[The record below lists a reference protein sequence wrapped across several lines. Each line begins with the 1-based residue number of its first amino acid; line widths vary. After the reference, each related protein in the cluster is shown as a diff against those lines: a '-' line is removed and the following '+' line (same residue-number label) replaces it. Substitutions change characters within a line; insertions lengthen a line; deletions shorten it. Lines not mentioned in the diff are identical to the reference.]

1 MGSAAMDTKKKK
13 DVSSPGGSSGKKNS
27 SQKRRSLRVQIPDL
41 SSFAMPLLDGDLE
54 SSEKHPSRKVDSPFS
69 AGSPSKGFFSRGPQ
83 HRPSSPVS
91 APVRPKTSPS
101 SPKTVFPFSY
111 QESPPRSPRRMSFS
125 GIFRSSSKDSSPNSN
140 PSTSPG
146 GIRFFSRSRKSLS
159 SSPST
164 PTQVAKQ
171 HTFPLESYK
180 HEPERLENR
189 IYASSSPSDTGQ
201 RFCPSSFQSSARP
214 PSASPTHQSPS
225 RSAALAAAPGPAEAG
240 MLEKFEVEDD
250 AEDSESGVYMRF
262 MRSHKCYDIVPTSSK
277 LVVFDTTLQVKK
289 AFFALVA
296 NGVRAAPLWE
306 SKKQS
311 FVGML
316 TITDFINILHRYY
329 KSPMVQIYELEEHK
343 IETWRE
349 LYLQETF
356 KPLVNI
362 SPDASL
368 FDAVHSLIKNKI
380 HRLPV
385 IDPISGNAL
394 YILTHKR
401 ILKFLQLFMS
411 DMPKPAFMKQ
421 NLDALGIGTYHNI
434 AFIHPDTPIIK
445 ALNVFVE
452 RRVSALPVVD
462 ESGKV
467 VDIYSKFDV
476 INLAAEKTY
485 NNLDITVTQA
495 LQHRSQYFEGVV
507 KCSKLEILETI
518 VDRIVRAEV
527 HRLVVVNEAD
537 SIVGIISLSDI
548 LQALILTPADAEP
561 GIRRGIV
568 DTEDKLRAAPQPC
581 VVQGSAMQLLC
592 AR

>member
-1 MGSAAMDTKKKK
+1 MLQLMKRFGSFRGSKKRKEQYK
-13 DVSSPGGSSGKKNS
+13 SVERRWSDPHGLLASG
-27 SQKRRSLRVQIPDL
+27 
-41 SSFAMPLLDGDLE
+41 
-54 SSEKHPSRKVDSPFS
+54 
-69 AGSPSKGFFSRGPQ
+69 
-83 HRPSSPVS
+83 
-91 APVRPKTSPS
+91 
-101 SPKTVFPFSY
+101 
-111 QESPPRSPRRMSFS
+111 
-125 GIFRSSSKDSSPNSN
+125 
-140 PSTSPG
+140 
-146 GIRFFSRSRKSLS
+146 LS

-164 PTQVAKQ
+164 PTQVTKQ
-171 HTFPLESYK
+171 STFPLESYK
-180 HEPERLENR
+180 HEPERLETR
-189 IYASSSPSDTGQ
+189 IHCSSPPDTGQ
-201 RFCPSSFQSSARP
+201 RFSLP
-214 PSASPTHQSPS
+214 PSQ
-225 RSAALAAAPGPAEAG
+225 SAAKPPIMTPSPCATSKPVSRACVHFSTGKS
-240 MLEKFEVEDD
+240 LEE
-250 AEDSESGVYMRF
+250 SESDIYVRF

-329 KSPMVQIYELEEHK
+329 KSPMVSMMLK
-343 IETWRE
+343 

-368 FDAVHSLIKNKI
+368 FDAVYSLIKNKI

-385 IDPISGNAL
+385 IDPVSGNAL

-411 DMPKPAFMKQ
+411 EMPKPAFMKK
-421 NLDALGIGTYHNI
+421 NLDELGIGTYHNI

-445 ALNVFVE
+445 ALNIFVE
-452 RRVSALPVVD
+452 RRISALPVVD

-507 KCSKLEILETI
+507 KCSMLETLETI
-518 VDRIVRAEV
+518 VDRIVKAEV

-548 LQALILTPADAEP
+548 LQALVLTPAGMD
-561 GIRRGIV
+561 V
-568 DTEDKLRAAPQPC
+568 KMSEDQIPC
-581 VVQGSAMQLLC
+581 
-592 AR
+592 

>member
-1 MGSAAMDTKKKK
+1 MDTKKKK
-13 DVSSPGGSSGKKNS
+13 EVSSPGGSSGKKNPS
-27 SQKRRSLRVQIPDL
+27 LKRRSLRVHIPDL
-41 SSFAMPLLDGDLE
+41 SSFAMPLLDGDVE
-54 SSEKHPSRKVDSPFS
+54 NSEKHSSRKVDSPFS
-69 AGSPSKGFFSRGPQ
+69 SGSPSRGLFSRGPQ
-83 HRPSSPVS
+83 PRPSSPVS
-91 APVRPKTSPS
+91 APVRPKMSPG

-125 GIFRSSSKDSSPNSN
+125 GIFRSSSKESSPNSN

-146 GIRFFSRSRKSLS
+146 GIRFFSRSRKTSSVS

-164 PTQVAKQ
+164 PTQVTKQ
-171 HTFPLESYK
+171 HPFPLESYK
-180 HEPERLENR
+180 QEPERLESR
-189 IYASSSPSDTGQ
+189 IYASSSPPDTGQ
-201 RFCPSSFQSSARP
+201 RFCLAFQSPVRLP
-214 PSASPTHQSPS
+214 LASPTHHAPL
-225 RSAALAAAPGPAEAG
+225 RIAALAAAPGPAEAG
-240 MLEKFEVEDD
+240 MLEKLEFQEE

-368 FDAVHSLIKNKI
+368 FDAVYSLIKNKI

-421 NLDALGIGTYHNI
+421 NLDELGIGTYHNI

-445 ALNVFVE
+445 ALNIFVE
-452 RRVSALPVVD
+452 RRISALPVVD

-507 KCSKLEILETI
+507 KCSKLETLETI

-548 LQALILTPADAEP
+548 LQALILTPAGAKQKE
-561 GIRRGIV
+561 
-568 DTEDKLRAAPQPC
+568 TETE
-581 VVQGSAMQLLC
+581 
-592 AR
+592 

>member
-1 MGSAAMDTKKKK
+1 
-13 DVSSPGGSSGKKNS
+13 
-27 SQKRRSLRVQIPDL
+27 
-41 SSFAMPLLDGDLE
+41 MPLLDGDLE
-54 SSEKHPSRKVDSPFS
+54 SSEKHSSRKVDSPFS
-69 AGSPSKGFFSRGPQ
+69 SGSPSRGLFSRGPQ
-83 HRPSSPVS
+83 PRPSSPVS
-91 APVRPKTSPS
+91 APVRPKTSPG

-125 GIFRSSSKDSSPNSN
+125 GIFRSSSKESSPSSN

-146 GIRFFSRSRKSLS
+146 GIRFFSRSRKTSSVS

-164 PTQVAKQ
+164 PTQVTKQ

-180 HEPERLENR
+180 QEPERLENR
-189 IYASSSPSDTGQ
+189 IYASSSPPDTGQ
-201 RFCPSSFQSSARP
+201 RFCLAFQS
-214 PSASPTHQSPS
+214 PSRHPLASPTHHAPS
-225 RSAALAAAPGPAEAG
+225 RTAALAAAPGPAEAG
-240 MLEKFEVEDD
+240 MLEKLEFEEEV
-250 AEDSESGVYMRF
+250 EDSESGVYMRF

-368 FDAVHSLIKNKI
+368 FDAVYSLIKNKI

-411 DMPKPAFMKQ
+411 DMPKPAFMRQ
-421 NLDALGIGTYHNI
+421 NLDELGIGTYHSI
-434 AFIHPDTPIIK
+434 AFIHPDTPIIR
-445 ALNVFVE
+445 ALSIFVE

-507 KCSKLEILETI
+507 KCSKLETLETI

-548 LQALILTPADAEP
+548 LQALILTPAGAKQKEAE
-561 GIRRGIV
+561 
-568 DTEDKLRAAPQPC
+568 TE
-581 VVQGSAMQLLC
+581 
-592 AR
+592 

>member
-1 MGSAAMDTKKKK
+1 MGSAAMDAKKKK
-13 DVSSPGGSSGKKNS
+13 EAGGPGGSGGKKNPGP
-27 SQKRRSLRVQIPDL
+27 KRRSLRVHIPDL
-41 SSFAMPLLDGDLE
+41 SSFAMPLLDGELE
-54 SSEKHPSRKVDSPFS
+54 SAEKHSSRKVDSPFS
-69 AGSPSKGFFSRGPQ
+69 SGSPSRVLFSRGPQ
-83 HRPSSPVS
+83 PSSPVS
-91 APVRPKTSPS
+91 APVRPKTSPG

-125 GIFRSSSKDSSPNSN
+125 GIFRSSSKESSPNSN

-146 GIRFFSRSRKSLS
+146 GIRFFSRSRKTSSVS

-164 PTQVAKQ
+164 PTQVTKQ

-180 HEPERLENR
+180 QEPERLENR
-189 IYASSSPSDTGQ
+189 IYASSSPPDPTQ
-201 RFCPSSFQSSARP
+201 RFCLAFHSPTRP
-214 PSASPTHQSPS
+214 PLASPTHQASPRTVS
-225 RSAALAAAPGPAEAG
+225 LAAALSPCELGILDEFPREQT
-240 MLEKFEVEDD
+240 
-250 AEDSESGVYMRF
+250 EDSESGVYMRF

-368 FDAVHSLIKNKI
+368 FDAVYSLIKNKI

-411 DMPKPAFMKQ
+411 DMPKPSFMKQ
-421 NLDALGIGTYHNI
+421 NLDELGIGTYHNI

-445 ALNVFVE
+445 ALNIFVE
-452 RRVSALPVVD
+452 RRISALPVVD

-476 INLAAEKTY
+476 INL
-485 NNLDITVTQA
+485 LFSSVQ
-495 LQHRSQYFEGVV
+495 
-507 KCSKLEILETI
+507 
-518 VDRIVRAEV
+518 V

-548 LQALILTPADAEP
+548 LQALILTPAGAKQKEP
-561 GIRRGIV
+561 E
-568 DTEDKLRAAPQPC
+568 TE
-581 VVQGSAMQLLC
+581 
-592 AR
+592 

>member
-13 DVSSPGGSSGKKNS
+13 DVSSPGGSSGKKHFS
-27 SQKRRSLRVQIPDL
+27 SRRRSLRVHIPDL
-41 SSFAMPLLDGDLE
+41 SSFAMPHLDGDLDNA
-54 SSEKHPSRKVDSPFS
+54 EKPSRKVDSPLTS
-69 AGSPSKGFFSRGPQ
+69 GSPSKGFFSRGPQ

-91 APVRPKTSPS
+91 APVRPKTSPG
-101 SPKTVFPFSY
+101 SPRTVFPFSY

-125 GIFRSSSKDSSPNSN
+125 GIFRSSSKESSPSSN

-146 GIRFFSRSRKSLS
+146 GIRFFSRSKKTSGLS

-164 PTQVAKQ
+164 PTQVTKQ

-189 IYASSSPSDTGQ
+189 IYASSPPDQGQ
-201 RFCPSSFQSSARP
+201 RFCLPSFQSLAKP
-214 PSASPTHQSPS
+214 HFTSPTHVAAS
-225 RSAALAAAPGPAEAG
+225 RTAPTAAAAAPGIAG
-240 MLEKFEVEDD
+240 VGKLEKLEFEEEAV
-250 AEDSESGVYMRF
+250 EDSESCVYMRF

-368 FDAVHSLIKNKI
+368 FDAVYSLIKNKI

-421 NLDALGIGTYHNI
+421 NLDELGIGTYHNI

-445 ALNVFVE
+445 ALNIFVE
-452 RRVSALPVVD
+452 RRISALPVVD

-507 KCSKLEILETI
+507 KCNKLETLETI

-548 LQALILTPADAEP
+548 LQALILTPAGTKQTEPEAE
-561 GIRRGIV
+561 
-568 DTEDKLRAAPQPC
+568 
-581 VVQGSAMQLLC
+581 
-592 AR
+592 

>member
-1 MGSAAMDTKKKK
+1 
-13 DVSSPGGSSGKKNS
+13 SP
-27 SQKRRSLRVQIPDL
+27 QVE
-41 SSFAMPLLDGDLE
+41 E
-54 SSEKHPSRKVDSPFS
+54 SYS
-69 AGSPSKGFFSRGPQ
+69 AGSPSKGFFSKGLQ
-83 HRPSSPVS
+83 NRPSSPVS
-91 APVRPKTSPS
+91 APVRSKHSPG
-101 SPKTVFPFSY
+101 SPKTVFPFPY

-125 GIFRSSSKDSSPNSN
+125 GIFRSSSKESSPNSN

-146 GIRFFSRSRKSLS
+146 GIKFFSRSRKTSGLS

-164 PTQVAKQ
+164 PTQVTKQ
-171 HTFPLESYK
+171 PTFPLESYK
-180 HEPERLENR
+180 HEPERLETR
-189 IYASSSPSDTGQ
+189 IHCSSPPDTGQ
-201 RFCPSSFQSSARP
+201 RFSLPPSQSAAKPPIMTPAPCATSKPVSKASTRLCLIISCITTDGLEHVCPSP
-214 PSASPTHQSPS
+214 
-225 RSAALAAAPGPAEAG
+225 
-240 MLEKFEVEDD
+240 LEE
-250 AEDSESGVYMRF
+250 SESDIYVRF

-368 FDAVHSLIKNKI
+368 FDAVYSLIKNKI

-385 IDPISGNAL
+385 IDPVSGNAL

-411 DMPKPAFMKQ
+411 EMPKPAFMKK
-421 NLDALGIGTYHNI
+421 NLDELGIGTYHNI

-445 ALNVFVE
+445 ALNIFVE
-452 RRVSALPVVD
+452 RRISALPVVD

-507 KCSKLEILETI
+507 KCSMLETLETI
-518 VDRIVRAEV
+518 VDRIVKAEV

-548 LQALILTPADAEP
+548 LQALVLTPAGTDVAF
-561 GIRRGIV
+561 
-568 DTEDKLRAAPQPC
+568 RALP
-581 VVQGSAMQLLC
+581 
-592 AR
+592 

>member
-13 DVSSPGGSSGKKNS
+13 DVSSPGKKIP
-27 SQKRRSLRVQIPDL
+27 SQKRRSLRVHIPDL

-54 SSEKHPSRKVDSPFS
+54 SSEKLSSRKADSPFGS
-69 AGSPSKGFFSRGPQ
+69 VSPSKGFFSRGIQ

-91 APVRPKTSPS
+91 APARPKTSPG

-125 GIFRSSSKDSSPNSN
+125 GIFRSSSKESSPTSSS
-140 PSTSPG
+140 STSPG
-146 GIRFFSRSRKSLS
+146 GIRFFSRSRKTSGLS

-164 PTQVAKQ
+164 PTQVTKQ
-171 HTFPLESYK
+171 HSFPLESYK
-180 HEPERLENR
+180 QEPERLENR
-189 IYASSSPSDTGQ
+189 IYASSSPPDSGQ
-201 RFCPSSFQSSARP
+201 RFCPSSFQSAARP
-214 PSASPTHQSPS
+214 PAASPTHHAAS
-225 RSAALAAAPGPAEAG
+225 RTAALAAAPRPAEAG
-240 MLEKFEVEDD
+240 MLEKFELEEE

-277 LVVFDTTLQVKK
+277 LVVFDTTLQ
-289 AFFALVA
+289 
-296 NGVRAAPLWE
+296 
-306 SKKQS
+306 
-311 FVGML
+311 
-316 TITDFINILHRYY
+316 
-329 KSPMVQIYELEEHK
+329 VQIYELEEHK

-368 FDAVHSLIKNKI
+368 FDAVYSLIKNKI

-445 ALNVFVE
+445 ALSVFVE

-507 KCSKLEILETI
+507 KCNKLEILETI

-548 LQALILTPADAEP
+548 LQALILTPPGAKQKEP
-561 GIRRGIV
+561 
-568 DTEDKLRAAPQPC
+568 DTE
-581 VVQGSAMQLLC
+581 
-592 AR
+592 

>member
-1 MGSAAMDTKKKK
+1 
-13 DVSSPGGSSGKKNS
+13 SG
-27 SQKRRSLRVQIPDL
+27 
-41 SSFAMPLLDGDLE
+41 
-54 SSEKHPSRKVDSPFS
+54 
-69 AGSPSKGFFSRGPQ
+69 
-83 HRPSSPVS
+83 
-91 APVRPKTSPS
+91 
-101 SPKTVFPFSY
+101 
-111 QESPPRSPRRMSFS
+111 
-125 GIFRSSSKDSSPNSN
+125 
-140 PSTSPG
+140 
-146 GIRFFSRSRKSLS
+146 LS

-164 PTQVAKQ
+164 PTQVTKQ
-171 HTFPLESYK
+171 PTFPLESYK
-180 HEPERLENR
+180 HEPERLETR
-189 IYASSSPSDTGQ
+189 IHCSSPPDTGQ
-201 RFCPSSFQSSARP
+201 RFSLP
-214 PSASPTHQSPS
+214 PSQ
-225 RSAALAAAPGPAEAG
+225 SAAKPPIMTPAPCATSKPVSKACVQFSTGKCSG
-240 MLEKFEVEDD
+240 KCVNSLEE
-250 AEDSESGVYMRF
+250 SESDIYVRF

-368 FDAVHSLIKNKI
+368 FDAVYSLIKNKI

-385 IDPISGNAL
+385 IDPVSGNAL

-411 DMPKPAFMKQ
+411 EMPKPAFMKK
-421 NLDALGIGTYHNI
+421 NLDELGIGTYHNI

-445 ALNVFVE
+445 ALNIFVD
-452 RRVSALPVVD
+452 RRISALPVVD

-507 KCSKLEILETI
+507 KCSMLETLETI
-518 VDRIVRAEV
+518 VDRIVKAEV

-548 LQALILTPADAEP
+548 LQALVLTPA
-561 GIRRGIV
+561 G
-568 DTEDKLRAAPQPC
+568 
-581 VVQGSAMQLLC
+581 
-592 AR
+592 

>member
-1 MGSAAMDTKKKK
+1 MGSAVMDTKKKK
-13 DVSSPGGSSGKKNS
+13 DVSSPGGSSSKKIS
-27 SQKRRSLRVQIPDL
+27 SSKRRSLRVHIPDL
-41 SSFAMPLLDGDLE
+41 SSFAMPLLDGDPDSL
-54 SSEKHPSRKVDSPFS
+54 EKHSRKVDSPFS
-69 AGSPSKGFFSRGPQ
+69 VGSPSKGFFSRGPQ
-83 HRPSSPVS
+83 HQPSSPVS
-91 APVRPKTSPS
+91 APVRPKTSPG
-101 SPKTVFPFSY
+101 SPRTVFPFSY

-125 GIFRSSSKDSSPNSN
+125 GIFRSSSKESSPSSN

-146 GIRFFSRSRKSLS
+146 GIRFFSRSRKTSGLS

-164 PTQVAKQ
+164 PTQVTKQ
-171 HTFPLESYK
+171 HSFPLESYK

-189 IYASSSPSDTGQ
+189 IYTSSSPPDIGQ
-201 RFCPSSFQSSARP
+201 RFCQPSFQSSAKP
-214 PSASPTHQSPS
+214 HPASTTH
-225 RSAALAAAPGPAEAG
+225 AAAATVAAEAAASGTAGVG
-240 MLEKFEVEDD
+240 MLEKLEFEEEAV
-250 AEDSESGVYMRF
+250 EDSESGVYMRF

-368 FDAVHSLIKNKI
+368 FDAVYSLIKNKI

-421 NLDALGIGTYHNI
+421 NLDELGIGTYHNI

-445 ALNVFVE
+445 ALNIFVE
-452 RRVSALPVVD
+452 RRISALPVVD

-507 KCSKLEILETI
+507 KCNKLETLETI

-548 LQALILTPADAEP
+548 LQALILTPAGTTEKETEAE
-561 GIRRGIV
+561 
-568 DTEDKLRAAPQPC
+568 
-581 VVQGSAMQLLC
+581 
-592 AR
+592 

>member
-13 DVSSPGGSSGKKNS
+13 EASSPGGSGGKKNP
-27 SQKRRSLRVQIPDL
+27 SQKRRSLRVHIPDL

-54 SSEKHPSRKVDSPFS
+54 SSEKHSSRKVDSPFS
-69 AGSPSKGFFSRGPQ
+69 SGSPSRGLFSRGPQ
-83 HRPSSPVS
+83 PRPSSPVS
-91 APVRPKTSPS
+91 APVRPKTSPG

-125 GIFRSSSKDSSPNSN
+125 GIFRSSSKESSPSSN

-146 GIRFFSRSRKSLS
+146 GIRFFSRSRKTSSVS

-164 PTQVAKQ
+164 PTQVTKQ
-171 HTFPLESYK
+171 HMFPLESYK
-180 HEPERLENR
+180 QEPERLENR
-189 IYASSSPSDTGQ
+189 IYASSSPPDTGQ
-201 RFCPSSFQSSARP
+201 RFCLAFQSPSRP
-214 PSASPTHQSPS
+214 PLASPTHHAPS
-225 RSAALAAAPGPAEAG
+225 RTVSLETAPGPSDVGA
-240 MLEKFEVEDD
+240 LELRQLREL
-250 AEDSESGVYMRF
+250 EDSESGVYMRF

-368 FDAVHSLIKNKI
+368 FDAVYSLIKNKI

-411 DMPKPAFMKQ
+411 DMPKPAFMRQ
-421 NLDALGIGTYHNI
+421 NLDELGIGTYHSI
-434 AFIHPDTPIIK
+434 AFIHPDTPIIR
-445 ALNVFVE
+445 ALSIFVE

-507 KCSKLEILETI
+507 KCSKLETLETI

-548 LQALILTPADAEP
+548 LQALILTPAGAKQKEAE
-561 GIRRGIV
+561 
-568 DTEDKLRAAPQPC
+568 TE
-581 VVQGSAMQLLC
+581 
-592 AR
+592 

>member
-1 MGSAAMDTKKKK
+1 M
-13 DVSSPGGSSGKKNS
+13 
-27 SQKRRSLRVQIPDL
+27 KRFGSLRGNKKHKDPNRSTGRRQSEPHGR
-41 SSFAMPLLDGDLE
+41 FA
-54 SSEKHPSRKVDSPFS
+54 
-69 AGSPSKGFFSRGPQ
+69 
-83 HRPSSPVS
+83 
-91 APVRPKTSPS
+91 
-101 SPKTVFPFSY
+101 
-111 QESPPRSPRRMSFS
+111 S
-125 GIFRSSSKDSSPNSN
+125 G
-140 PSTSPG
+140 
-146 GIRFFSRSRKSLS
+146 LS

-164 PTQVAKQ
+164 PTQAAKQ

-189 IYASSSPSDTGQ
+189 IYVSTSPPDTGQ
-201 RFCPSSFQSSARP
+201 RYCPSSFQSTAGP
-214 PSASPTHQSPS
+214 PSASPTPHASS
-225 RSAALAAAPGPAEAG
+225 RTAALAAAPGPAEAG
-240 MLEKFEVEDD
+240 MLEKFELEEEA

-368 FDAVHSLIKNKI
+368 FDAVYSLIKNKI

-548 LQALILTPADAEP
+548 LQALILTPAGAKQKE
-561 GIRRGIV
+561 
-568 DTEDKLRAAPQPC
+568 TETE
-581 VVQGSAMQLLC
+581 
-592 AR
+592 

>member
-1 MGSAAMDTKKKK
+1 MDTKKKK
-13 DVSSPGGSSGKKNS
+13 EVSSPGGSSGKKNPS
-27 SQKRRSLRVQIPDL
+27 LKRRSLRVHIPDL
-41 SSFAMPLLDGDLE
+41 SSFAMPLLDGE
-54 SSEKHPSRKVDSPFS
+54 VENSEKHSSRKVDSPFS
-69 AGSPSKGFFSRGPQ
+69 SGSPSRGLFSRGPQ
-83 HRPSSPVS
+83 PRPSSPVS
-91 APVRPKTSPS
+91 APVRPKMSPG

-125 GIFRSSSKDSSPNSN
+125 GIFRSSSKESSPNSN

-146 GIRFFSRSRKSLS
+146 GIRFFSRSRKTSSVS

-164 PTQVAKQ
+164 PTQVTKQ
-171 HTFPLESYK
+171 HPFPLESYK
-180 HEPERLENR
+180 QEPERLESR
-189 IYASSSPSDTGQ
+189 IYASSSPPDTGQ
-201 RFCPSSFQSSARP
+201 RFCLAFQSPVQP
-214 PSASPTHQSPS
+214 PLASPTHHAPL
-225 RSAALAAAPGPAEAG
+225 RTAALAAAPGPAEAG
-240 MLEKFEVEDD
+240 MLEKLEFQEE
-250 AEDSESGVYMRF
+250 EDSESGVYMRF

-368 FDAVHSLIKNKI
+368 FDAVYSLIKNKI

-421 NLDALGIGTYHNI
+421 NLDELGIGTYHNI

-445 ALNVFVE
+445 ALNIFVE
-452 RRVSALPVVD
+452 RRISALPVVD

-507 KCSKLEILETI
+507 KCSKLETLETI

-548 LQALILTPADAEP
+548 LQALILTPAGAKQKE
-561 GIRRGIV
+561 
-568 DTEDKLRAAPQPC
+568 TETE
-581 VVQGSAMQLLC
+581 
-592 AR
+592 

>member
-1 MGSAAMDTKKKK
+1 MGSSAMDTKKKK
-13 DVSSPGGSSGKKNS
+13 DVSSPGESSGKKNP
-27 SQKRRSLRVQIPDL
+27 SQKRRSLRVHIPDL

-54 SSEKHPSRKVDSPFS
+54 SSEKHASRKVDSPCS
-69 AGSPSKGFFSRGPQ
+69 SGSPSKGFFSRGPQ

-91 APVRPKTSPS
+91 APVRPKASPG

-125 GIFRSSSKDSSPNSN
+125 GIFRSSSKESSPNSN

-146 GIRFFSRSRKSLS
+146 GIRFFSRSRKSSVRLTVKSGDPASNTLLSTAPKRRATASGLS

-164 PTQVAKQ
+164 PTQAAKQ

-189 IYASSSPSDTGQ
+189 IYASTSPPDTGQ
-201 RFCPSSFQSSARP
+201 RYCPSSFQSTAGP
-214 PSASPTHQSPS
+214 PSASPTHHASS
-225 RSAALAAAPGPAEAG
+225 RTAALAAAPGPAEAG
-240 MLEKFEVEDD
+240 MLEKFELEEE
-250 AEDSESGVYMRF
+250 EDSESGVYMRF

-277 LVVFDTTLQVKK
+277 LVVFDTTLQ
-289 AFFALVA
+289 
-296 NGVRAAPLWE
+296 
-306 SKKQS
+306 
-311 FVGML
+311 
-316 TITDFINILHRYY
+316 
-329 KSPMVQIYELEEHK
+329 VQIYELEEHK

-368 FDAVHSLIKNKI
+368 FDAVYSLIKNKI

-548 LQALILTPADAEP
+548 LQALILTPAGAKQKE
-561 GIRRGIV
+561 
-568 DTEDKLRAAPQPC
+568 TETE
-581 VVQGSAMQLLC
+581 
-592 AR
+592 

>member
-1 MGSAAMDTKKKK
+1 IA
-13 DVSSPGGSSGKKNS
+13 
-27 SQKRRSLRVQIPDL
+27 
-41 SSFAMPLLDGDLE
+41 
-54 SSEKHPSRKVDSPFS
+54 
-69 AGSPSKGFFSRGPQ
+69 
-83 HRPSSPVS
+83 
-91 APVRPKTSPS
+91 
-101 SPKTVFPFSY
+101 
-111 QESPPRSPRRMSFS
+111 
-125 GIFRSSSKDSSPNSN
+125 
-140 PSTSPG
+140 
-146 GIRFFSRSRKSLS
+146 
-159 SSPST
+159 
-164 PTQVAKQ
+164 
-171 HTFPLESYK
+171 
-180 HEPERLENR
+180 
-189 IYASSSPSDTGQ
+189 
-201 RFCPSSFQSSARP
+201 
-214 PSASPTHQSPS
+214 
-225 RSAALAAAPGPAEAG
+225 
-240 MLEKFEVEDD
+240 LEKLEFEDE

-329 KSPMVQIYELEEHK
+329 KSPM
-343 IETWRE
+343 

-368 FDAVHSLIKNKI
+368 FDAVYSLIKNKI

-401 ILKFLQLFMS
+401 ILKFLQLMS

-421 NLDALGIGTYHNI
+421 NLDELGIGTYHNI

-445 ALNVFVE
+445 ALNIFVE
-452 RRVSALPVVD
+452 RRISALPVVD

-507 KCSKLEILETI
+507 KCNKLEILETI

-548 LQALILTPADAEP
+548 LQALILTPAGAKQKE
-561 GIRRGIV
+561 
-568 DTEDKLRAAPQPC
+568 TETE
-581 VVQGSAMQLLC
+581 
-592 AR
+592 

>member
-27 SQKRRSLRVQIPDL
+27 SQKRRSLRVHIPDL

-54 SSEKHPSRKVDSPFS
+54 SSEKHPSRKVDSPFGS
-69 AGSPSKGFFSRGPQ
+69 GSPSKGFFSRGPQ

-91 APVRPKTSPS
+91 APVRPKTSPG

-125 GIFRSSSKDSSPNSN
+125 GIFRSSSKESSPNSN

-146 GIRFFSRSRKSLS
+146 GIRFFSRSRK
-159 SSPST
+159 T
-164 PTQVAKQ
+164 V
-171 HTFPLESYK
+171 
-180 HEPERLENR
+180 
-189 IYASSSPSDTGQ
+189 
-201 RFCPSSFQSSARP
+201 
-214 PSASPTHQSPS
+214 
-225 RSAALAAAPGPAEAG
+225 
-240 MLEKFEVEDD
+240 
-250 AEDSESGVYMRF
+250 EDSESGVYMRF

-306 SKKQS
+306 SKRQS

-421 NLDALGIGTYHNI
+421 NLGALGIGTYHNI

-507 KCSKLEILETI
+507 KCSKLEVLETI

-527 HRLVVVNEAD
+527 HRLVVVNETD

-548 LQALILTPADAEP
+548 LQALILTPAGAKQKE
-561 GIRRGIV
+561 
-568 DTEDKLRAAPQPC
+568 TETE
-581 VVQGSAMQLLC
+581 
-592 AR
+592 

>member
-13 DVSSPGGSSGKKNS
+13 EVSSPGGSSGKKNPS
-27 SQKRRSLRVQIPDL
+27 LKRRSLRVHIPDL
-41 SSFAMPLLDGDLE
+41 SSFAMPLLDGDVE
-54 SSEKHPSRKVDSPFS
+54 NSDKHSSRKVDSPFS
-69 AGSPSKGFFSRGPQ
+69 SGSPSRGLFSRGPQ
-83 HRPSSPVS
+83 PRPSSPVS
-91 APVRPKTSPS
+91 APVRPKTSPG

-125 GIFRSSSKDSSPNSN
+125 GIFRSSSKESSPNSN

-146 GIRFFSRSRKSLS
+146 GIRFFSRSRKTSSVS

-164 PTQVAKQ
+164 PTQVTKP
-171 HTFPLESYK
+171 HPFPLESYK
-180 HEPERLENR
+180 QEPERLENR
-189 IYASSSPSDTGQ
+189 IYASSSPPDTGQ
-201 RFCPSSFQSSARP
+201 RFCLAFQSPMRP
-214 PSASPTHQSPS
+214 PLASPTHHAPL
-225 RSAALAAAPGPAEAG
+225 RTAALAAAPGPAEAG
-240 MLEKFEVEDD
+240 MLEKLEFQEE

-368 FDAVHSLIKNKI
+368 FDAVYSLIKNKI

-421 NLDALGIGTYHNI
+421 NLDELGIGTYHNI

-445 ALNVFVE
+445 ALNIFVE
-452 RRVSALPVVD
+452 RRISALPVVD

-507 KCSKLEILETI
+507 KCNKLETLETI

-548 LQALILTPADAEP
+548 LQALILTPAAGAKQKEPEAE
-561 GIRRGIV
+561 
-568 DTEDKLRAAPQPC
+568 
-581 VVQGSAMQLLC
+581 
-592 AR
+592 

>member
-1 MGSAAMDTKKKK
+1 VEDSY
-13 DVSSPGGSSGKKNS
+13 SG
-27 SQKRRSLRVQIPDL
+27 
-41 SSFAMPLLDGDLE
+41 
-54 SSEKHPSRKVDSPFS
+54 
-69 AGSPSKGFFSRGPQ
+69 GSPSKGLFSKGLQ
-83 HRPSSPVS
+83 NRPSSPVS
-91 APVRPKTSPS
+91 APVRSKHSPG
-101 SPKTVFPFSY
+101 SPKTVFPFPY

-125 GIFRSSSKDSSPNSN
+125 GIFRSSSKESSPSSN

-146 GIRFFSRSRKSLS
+146 GIKFFSRSRKTSGLS

-164 PTQVAKQ
+164 PTQVTKQ
-171 HTFPLESYK
+171 PTFPLESYK
-180 HEPERLENR
+180 HEPERLETR
-189 IYASSSPSDTGQ
+189 IHCSSPSDTGQ
-201 RFCPSSFQSSARP
+201 RFSLPSSQ
-214 PSASPTHQSPS
+214 
-225 RSAALAAAPGPAEAG
+225 SAAKPPIMTPAPCATSKPVSKICPT
-240 MLEKFEVEDD
+240 LEE
-250 AEDSESGVYMRF
+250 SESDIYVRF

-368 FDAVHSLIKNKI
+368 FDAVYSLIKNKI

-385 IDPISGNAL
+385 IDPVSGNAL

-411 DMPKPAFMKQ
+411 EMPKPAFMKK
-421 NLDALGIGTYHNI
+421 NLDELGIGTYHNI

-445 ALNVFVE
+445 ALNIFVE
-452 RRVSALPVVD
+452 RRISALPVVD

-507 KCSKLEILETI
+507 KCSMLETLETI
-518 VDRIVRAEV
+518 VDRIVKAEV

-548 LQALILTPADAEP
+548 LQALVLTPA
-561 GIRRGIV
+561 G
-568 DTEDKLRAAPQPC
+568 TE
-581 VVQGSAMQLLC
+581 
-592 AR
+592 

>member
-13 DVSSPGGSSGKKNS
+13 DGASPGGSGPKKTPGP
-27 SQKRRSLRVQIPDL
+27 KRRSLRVHIPDL
-41 SSFAMPLLDGDLE
+41 SAFAMPLLDGDLD
-54 SSEKHPSRKVDSPFS
+54 SSEKPSRKGDGVFS
-69 AGSPSKGFFSRGPQ
+69 SGSPSKGFFSRGPQ

-101 SPKTVFPFSY
+101 SPKTVFPFC

-125 GIFRSSSKDSSPNSN
+125 GIFRSSSKESSPNSN

-146 GIRFFSRSRKSLS
+146 GIRFFSRSRK
-159 SSPST
+159 T
-164 PTQVAKQ
+164 
-171 HTFPLESYK
+171 
-180 HEPERLENR
+180 
-189 IYASSSPSDTGQ
+189 
-201 RFCPSSFQSSARP
+201 
-214 PSASPTHQSPS
+214 
-225 RSAALAAAPGPAEAG
+225 
-240 MLEKFEVEDD
+240 
-250 AEDSESGVYMRF
+250 EDSESGVYMRF
-262 MRSHKCYDIVPTSSK
+262 MRSHRCYDIVPTSSK

-368 FDAVHSLIKNKI
+368 FDAVYSLIKNKI

-401 ILKFLQLFMS
+401 ILKFLQLFMC
-411 DMPKPAFMKQ
+411 DMPKPAFMRQ
-421 NLDALGIGTYHNI
+421 NLEALGIGTYRNI

-445 ALNVFVE
+445 ALSIFVD

-462 ESGKV
+462 EAGKV

-507 KCSKLEILETI
+507 KCSKLETLETI

-548 LQALILTPADAEP
+548 LQALILTPTGAKPQETEAE
-561 GIRRGIV
+561 
-568 DTEDKLRAAPQPC
+568 
-581 VVQGSAMQLLC
+581 
-592 AR
+592 

>member
-27 SQKRRSLRVQIPDL
+27 SQKRRSLRVHIPDL

-54 SSEKHPSRKVDSPFS
+54 SSEKHPSRKVDSPFGS
-69 AGSPSKGFFSRGPQ
+69 GSPSKGFFSRGPQ
-83 HRPSSPVS
+83 RRPSSPVS
-91 APVRPKTSPS
+91 APVRPKTSPG
-101 SPKTVFPFSY
+101 SPRTVFPFSY
-111 QESPPRSPRRMSFS
+111 QESSPRSPRRMSFS
-125 GIFRSSSKDSSPNSN
+125 GIFRSSSKESSPGSN

-164 PTQVAKQ
+164 PTQVTKQ

-189 IYASSSPSDTGQ
+189 IYASCSPPDTGQ
-201 RFCPSSFQSSARP
+201 RFCSSSFQSSARP
-214 PSASPTHQSPS
+214 PSASPTHHSPS
-225 RSAALAAAPGPAEAG
+225 KSAALAAAPGPAEAG
-240 MLEKFEVEDD
+240 MLEKFELEEE
-250 AEDSESGVYMRF
+250 EDSESGVYMRF

-306 SKKQS
+306 SKRQS

-421 NLDALGIGTYHNI
+421 NLGALGIGTYHNI

-507 KCSKLEILETI
+507 KCSKLEVLETI

-527 HRLVVVNEAD
+527 HRLVVVNETD

-548 LQALILTPADAEP
+548 LQALILTPAGAKQKE
-561 GIRRGIV
+561 
-568 DTEDKLRAAPQPC
+568 TETE
-581 VVQGSAMQLLC
+581 
-592 AR
+592 

>member
-27 SQKRRSLRVQIPDL
+27 SQKRRSLRVHIPDL

-54 SSEKHPSRKVDSPFS
+54 SSEKHPSRKVDSPFGS
-69 AGSPSKGFFSRGPQ
+69 GSPSKGFFSRGPQ

-91 APVRPKTSPS
+91 APVRPKTSPG

-125 GIFRSSSKDSSPNSN
+125 GIFRSSSKESSPNSN

-146 GIRFFSRSRKSLS
+146 GIRFFSRSRKSKALM
-159 SSPST
+159 T
-164 PTQVAKQ
+164 VVQ
-171 HTFPLESYK
+171 
-180 HEPERLENR
+180 
-189 IYASSSPSDTGQ
+189 
-201 RFCPSSFQSSARP
+201 
-214 PSASPTHQSPS
+214 
-225 RSAALAAAPGPAEAG
+225 AALAAAPGPAEAG
-240 MLEKFEVEDD
+240 MLEKFELEEE

-306 SKKQS
+306 SKRQS

-421 NLDALGIGTYHNI
+421 NLGALGIGTYHNI

-507 KCSKLEILETI
+507 KCSKLEVLETI

-527 HRLVVVNEAD
+527 HRLVVVNETD

-548 LQALILTPADAEP
+548 LQALILTPAGAKQKE
-561 GIRRGIV
+561 
-568 DTEDKLRAAPQPC
+568 TETE
-581 VVQGSAMQLLC
+581 
-592 AR
+592 

>member
-1 MGSAAMDTKKKK
+1 MEYIKN
-13 DVSSPGGSSGKKNS
+13 GGNT
-27 SQKRRSLRVQIPDL
+27 
-41 SSFAMPLLDGDLE
+41 
-54 SSEKHPSRKVDSPFS
+54 SRKCY
-69 AGSPSKGFFSRGPQ
+69 GSY
-83 HRPSSPVS
+83 SSC
-91 APVRPKTSPS
+91 
-101 SPKTVFPFSY
+101 
-111 QESPPRSPRRMSFS
+111 
-125 GIFRSSSKDSSPNSN
+125 
-140 PSTSPG
+140 
-146 GIRFFSRSRKSLS
+146 L
-159 SSPST
+159 
-164 PTQVAKQ
+164 VARHKAVG
-171 HTFPLESYK
+171 E
-180 HEPERLENR
+180 
-189 IYASSSPSDTGQ
+189 
-201 RFCPSSFQSSARP
+201 
-214 PSASPTHQSPS
+214 
-225 RSAALAAAPGPAEAG
+225 
-240 MLEKFEVEDD
+240 
-250 AEDSESGVYMRF
+250 SESDIYMRF

-368 FDAVHSLIKNKI
+368 FDAVYSLIKNKI

-385 IDPISGNAL
+385 IDPVSGNAL

-401 ILKFLQLFMS
+401 ILKFLQLFVS
-411 DMPKPAFMKQ
+411 EMPKPAFMKK
-421 NLDALGIGTYHNI
+421 NLDELGIGTYDNI

-445 ALNVFVE
+445 ALNIFVD
-452 RRVSALPVVD
+452 RRISALPVVD

-495 LQHRSQYFEGVV
+495 LRHRSQYFEGVV
-507 KCSKLEILETI
+507 KCSKLETLETI
-518 VDRIVRAEV
+518 VDRIVKAEV
-527 HRLVVVNEAD
+527 HRLVVVNEAG

-548 LQALILTPADAEP
+548 LQALVLTPTGAIQKESE
-561 GIRRGIV
+561 
-568 DTEDKLRAAPQPC
+568 TE
-581 VVQGSAMQLLC
+581 
-592 AR
+592 

>member
-1 MGSAAMDTKKKK
+1 MGSAVMDTKKKK
-13 DVSSPGGSSGKKNS
+13 DVSSPGGSGGKKNA
-27 SQKRRSLRVQIPDL
+27 SQKRRSLRVHIPDL

-54 SSEKHPSRKVDSPFS
+54 GSGKHSSRKVDSPFGP
-69 AGSPSKGFFSRGPQ
+69 GSPSKGFFSRGPQ
-83 HRPSSPVS
+83 PRPSSPMS
-91 APVRPKTSPS
+91 APVRPKTSPG

-125 GIFRSSSKDSSPNSN
+125 GIFRSSSKESSPNSN
-140 PSTSPG
+140 PATSPG
-146 GIRFFSRSRKSLS
+146 GIRFFSRSRKTSGLS

-164 PTQVAKQ
+164 PTQVTKQ

-189 IYASSSPSDTGQ
+189 IYASSSPPDTGQ
-201 RFCPSSFQSSARP
+201 RFCPSSFQSPTRP
-214 PSASPTHQSPS
+214 PLASPTHYAPS
-225 RSAALAAAPGPAEAG
+225 KAAALAAALGPAEAG
-240 MLEKFEVEDD
+240 MLEKLEFEDEAV
-250 AEDSESGVYMRF
+250 EDSESGVYMRF

-329 KSPMVQIYELEEHK
+329 KSPM
-343 IETWRE
+343 
-349 LYLQETF
+349 
-356 KPLVNI
+356 
-362 SPDASL
+362 
-368 FDAVHSLIKNKI
+368 
-380 HRLPV
+380 
-385 IDPISGNAL
+385 
-394 YILTHKR
+394 
-401 ILKFLQLFMS
+401 MS

-421 NLDALGIGTYHNI
+421 NLDELGIGTYHNI

-445 ALNVFVE
+445 ALNIFVE
-452 RRVSALPVVD
+452 RRISALPVVD

-507 KCSKLEILETI
+507 KCNKLEILETI

-548 LQALILTPADAEP
+548 LQALILTPAEFT
-561 GIRRGIV
+561 GMEQV
-568 DTEDKLRAAPQPC
+568 
-581 VVQGSAMQLLC
+581 M
-592 AR
+592 

>member
-13 DVSSPGGSSGKKNS
+13 DVSSPGKKNP
-27 SQKRRSLRVQIPDL
+27 SQKRRSLRVHIPDL

-54 SSEKHPSRKVDSPFS
+54 SSEKHSSRKADSPFGS
-69 AGSPSKGFFSRGPQ
+69 ASPSKGFFSRGAQ

-91 APVRPKTSPS
+91 APVRPKTSPG
-101 SPKTVFPFSY
+101 SPRTVFPFCH

-125 GIFRSSSKDSSPNSN
+125 GIFRSSSKESSPTSNS
-140 PSTSPG
+140 STSPG
-146 GIRFFSRSRKSLS
+146 GIRFFSRSRKTSGLS

-164 PTQVAKQ
+164 PTQVTKQ
-171 HTFPLESYK
+171 HSFPLESYK
-180 HEPERLENR
+180 QEPERLENR
-189 IYASSSPSDTGQ
+189 IYASSSPPDTGQ
-201 RFCPSSFQSSARP
+201 RFCPSAFQSSARLP
-214 PSASPTHQSPS
+214 AVSPTHQAPC
-225 RSAALAAAPGPAEAG
+225 RTAALAAAPGPAEAG
-240 MLEKFEVEDD
+240 MLEKFELEEE
-250 AEDSESGVYMRF
+250 EDSESGVYMRF

-368 FDAVHSLIKNKI
+368 FDAVYSLIKNKI

-445 ALNVFVE
+445 ALSVFVE

-507 KCSKLEILETI
+507 KCNKLEILETI

-548 LQALILTPADAEP
+548 LQALILTPPGAKQKEP
-561 GIRRGIV
+561 
-568 DTEDKLRAAPQPC
+568 DTE
-581 VVQGSAMQLLC
+581 
-592 AR
+592 